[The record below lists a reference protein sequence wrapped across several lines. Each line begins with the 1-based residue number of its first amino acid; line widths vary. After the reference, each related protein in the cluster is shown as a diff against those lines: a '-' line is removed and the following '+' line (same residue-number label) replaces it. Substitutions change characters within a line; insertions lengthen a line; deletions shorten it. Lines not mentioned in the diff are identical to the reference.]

1 MPDVLVKGGDYRVD
15 TVVGAPDVLAHGG
28 DVVIVPLTPGQ
39 STTGTLAKV
48 QAGGTP

>member
-1 MPDVLVKGGDYRVD
+1 VKGGDYRVD

-48 QAGGTP
+48 QAGGAP